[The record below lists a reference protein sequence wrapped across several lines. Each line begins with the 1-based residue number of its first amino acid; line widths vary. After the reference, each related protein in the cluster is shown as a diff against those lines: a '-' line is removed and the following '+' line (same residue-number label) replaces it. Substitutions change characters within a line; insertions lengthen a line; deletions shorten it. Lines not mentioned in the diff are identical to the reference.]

1 MPSSKARQSR
11 RKKRRSAQ
19 GGGPMPMGGAGLM
32 RFFEDSSIG
41 FKIGPIATVLMAAGL
56 IMVVILAHMGIF
68 EWIFTPSSG
77 A

>member
-1 MPSSKARQSR
+1 MSSGKPSR
-11 RKKRRSAQ
+11 RKKRRKSS

-41 FKIGPIATVLMAAGL
+41 IKIGPAATL
-56 IMVVILAHMGIF
+56 IFSVTLILIVILANIGVF
-68 EWIFTPSSG
+68 ELIISP